1 MAEEFKAGDVVKLK
15 SGGPVMTVTQ
25 AGTQAMT
32 GRNLVWCTWFSA
44 NKGGH
49 KLEKGE
55 FPPDALQRWE

>member
-32 GRNLVWCTWFSA
+32 GKKLVWCTWFAAS
-44 NKGGH
+44 KGEH

-55 FPPDALQRWE
+55 FPPESLQKWE